1 MTSLLRRVRSIT
13 TGRHRFQPCPICGW
27 NGDIDYILQKPPD
40 LPGHVGSPSGAQ
52 GWSPP
57 GVTGCVSCEVRSKLA
72 TFAVRG
78 DLVGLV
84 KVLNPLP
91 GKFEV
96 HVPGEEVLEFSLF
109 APGHN
114 ENELRRPLLEGDTSS
129 NATLAFVRRELET
142 CLEGHEKC
150 HRPNPSFRPSRLVY
164 VGSSE
169 SNCDIALRT
178 RSGIPAG
185 ARYAALSYC
194 WGNVVPVCRT
204 TRDSHG
210 QNRVSI
216 GVSTIPKTFIDAFQV
231 VRRLGLEYIWIDAL
245 CIMQDDPVDWATEA
259 GSMYDIYHNAHV
271 VIASLHGKD
280 ANSGLFCKTEPTDKS
295 LQFHLTEFRHGLRR
309 YDLFARRLAR
319 SLDHDVHQDADR
331 TAPISGPEPLL
342 GRAWGLAER
351 LVSAR
356 TIYFG
361 KHEVIWECCSTA
373 ACQCQGTVNGLCA
386 RRTQKQVFY
395 SDIDR
400 NSPSARFIWHRV
412 VSQYMAR
419 DIGRHMDRLIGLGA
433 VAQCVAKS
441 KPGQSYWA
449 GLWSDSFIED
459 LMWRHISQKKI
470 RDVGD
475 HPEPLRTLRGWP
487 KRPAPD
493 WSWAS
498 IEGRVEWADLWTETA
513 KHTLADVV
521 QVQVDNI
528 PANNP
533 FGMVGSGSLRLR
545 AHLLPCTVGPMVR
558 MRETRVA
565 VHIGVGGRNIDGEVC
580 IDPRPREW
588 DRVVEHGHGDAV
600 MLQRVFLVPLGT
612 LVPPEEQ
619 GRRLLTAL
627 LVRREKEDGRDSG
640 VYKRIGFVG
649 LLKATFLR
657 RHTNDAM
664 EKNSANNIKYLPTVE
679 AYNQWAKIYDTD
691 GNFLQAI
698 DDIEMKR
705 LFPAFVSSINKSK
718 PWRLVD
724 LGCGTGRNTALLLGL
739 EDVQVVALDASPG
752 MLEIAKVRLE
762 KLHRGDATDQ
772 NLLETLTLKVFDLI
786 NSSTIPEEAKNADGI
801 ISTLVVEHIPLPNFF
816 RQVSQMLKPGGVLLL
831 TNMHSDMGAISQ
843 AGFVDETT
851 GEKVRPTSY
860 AHTMESVME
869 EAAKWGLKP
878 TGEPQCLRERM
889 VTQEMVEYLGPRS
902 QKWVGIKCWFGG
914 GFYQSPDLN

>member
-13 TGRHRFQPCPICGW
+13 AGRHRFQPCPICGW

-40 LPGHVGSPSGAQ
+40 LPGHVGHPSGAET

-78 DLVGLV
+78 DLLGLV
-84 KVLNPLP
+84 KVTNPLP

-96 HVPGEEVLEFSLF
+96 HVPGEDVLEFSLF

-129 NATLAFVRRELET
+129 NTTLAFIRRQLEA
-142 CLEGHEKC
+142 CLEGHERC

-178 RSGIPAG
+178 RTGIPAG

-210 QNRVSI
+210 QNMVSI

-245 CIMQDDPVDWATEA
+245 CIMQDDPIDWATEA
-259 GSMYDIYHNAHV
+259 GNMYDIYHNAHV

-356 TIYFG
+356 TVYFG
-361 KHEVIWECCSTA
+361 KHEVIWECCSSA
-373 ACQCQGTVNGLCA
+373 ACQCQGTANGLWA
-386 RRTQKQVFY
+386 RRTQKQTFY

-400 NSPSARFIWHRV
+400 NSPSARFVWHRV

-433 VAQCVAKS
+433 VAQCVAKA

-470 RDVGD
+470 RDVSD

-498 IEGRVEWADLWTETA
+498 IEGHVEWADLWTETA

-533 FGMVGSGSLRLR
+533 FGMVGSGSLKLR

-565 VHIGVGGRNIDGEVC
+565 VHIGVGGRSIDGEVC

-588 DRVVEHGHGDAV
+588 DRIVEHGHGEAV
-600 MLQRVFLVPLGT
+600 MLHRVFLVPLGT
-612 LVPPEEQ
+612 LIPPEEQ

-649 LLKATFLR
+649 L
-657 RHTNDAM
+657 
-664 EKNSANNIKYLPTVE
+664 Y
-679 AYNQWAKIYDTD
+679 
-691 GNFLQAI
+691 
-698 DDIEMKR
+698 
-705 LFPAFVSSINKSK
+705 
-718 PWRLVD
+718 
-724 LGCGTGRNTALLLGL
+724 
-739 EDVQVVALDASPG
+739 DASRVESLIRRPG
-752 MLEIAKVRLE
+752 ARREI
-762 KLHRGDATDQ
+762 T
-772 NLLETLTLKVFDLI
+772 LL
-786 NSSTIPEEAKNADGI
+786 
-801 ISTLVVEHIPLPNFF
+801 
-816 RQVSQMLKPGGVLLL
+816 
-831 TNMHSDMGAISQ
+831 
-843 AGFVDETT
+843 
-851 GEKVRPTSY
+851 
-860 AHTMESVME
+860 
-869 EAAKWGLKP
+869 
-878 TGEPQCLRERM
+878 
-889 VTQEMVEYLGPRS
+889 
-902 QKWVGIKCWFGG
+902 
-914 GFYQSPDLN
+914 

>member
-13 TGRHRFQPCPICGW
+13 AGRHRFQPCPICGW

-40 LPGHVGSPSGAQ
+40 LPGHVGHPSGAET

-72 TFAVRG
+72 TFTVRG
-78 DLVGLV
+78 DLLGLV
-84 KVLNPLP
+84 KVTNPLP

-96 HVPGEEVLEFSLF
+96 HVPGEDVLEFSLF

-129 NATLAFVRRELET
+129 NTTLAFIRRQLEA
-142 CLEGHEKC
+142 CLEGHERC

-178 RSGIPAG
+178 RTGIPAG

-210 QNRVSI
+210 QNMVSI

-245 CIMQDDPVDWATEA
+245 CIMQDDPIDWATEA
-259 GSMYDIYHNAHV
+259 GNMYDIYHNAHV

-309 YDLFARRLAR
+309 
-319 SLDHDVHQDADR
+319 
-331 TAPISGPEPLL
+331 
-342 GRAWGLAER
+342 
-351 LVSAR
+351 
-356 TIYFG
+356 
-361 KHEVIWECCSTA
+361 
-373 ACQCQGTVNGLCA
+373 
-386 RRTQKQVFY
+386 
-395 SDIDR
+395 
-400 NSPSARFIWHRV
+400 NSPSARFVWHRV

-433 VAQCVAKS
+433 VAQCVAKA

-470 RDVGD
+470 RDVSD

-498 IEGRVEWADLWTETA
+498 IEGHVEWADLWTETA

-533 FGMVGSGSLRLR
+533 FGMVGSGSLKLR

-565 VHIGVGGRNIDGEVC
+565 VHIGVGGRSIDGEKNKVDDFSPHC
-580 IDPRPREW
+580 W
-588 DRVVEHGHGDAV
+588 S
-600 MLQRVFLVPLGT
+600 
-612 LVPPEEQ
+612 
-619 GRRLLTAL
+619 
-627 LVRREKEDGRDSG
+627 DGR
-640 VYKRIGFVG
+640 K
-649 LLKATFLR
+649 
-657 RHTNDAM
+657 
-664 EKNSANNIKYLPTVE
+664 
-679 AYNQWAKIYDTD
+679 
-691 GNFLQAI
+691 
-698 DDIEMKR
+698 
-705 LFPAFVSSINKSK
+705 
-718 PWRLVD
+718 
-724 LGCGTGRNTALLLGL
+724 
-739 EDVQVVALDASPG
+739 
-752 MLEIAKVRLE
+752 
-762 KLHRGDATDQ
+762 
-772 NLLETLTLKVFDLI
+772 
-786 NSSTIPEEAKNADGI
+786 
-801 ISTLVVEHIPLPNFF
+801 
-816 RQVSQMLKPGGVLLL
+816 
-831 TNMHSDMGAISQ
+831 
-843 AGFVDETT
+843 
-851 GEKVRPTSY
+851 
-860 AHTMESVME
+860 
-869 EAAKWGLKP
+869 
-878 TGEPQCLRERM
+878 RM
-889 VTQEMVEYLGPRS
+889 VETRACTRGLAS
-902 QKWVGIKCWFGG
+902 
-914 GFYQSPDLN
+914 